1 MMPIH
6 SLNKNRNAGT
16 AHAGHPEKVP
26 GTAPD
31 GSGDLCIFAERTLR
45 TMFANKTEGSLSK
58 TESFI
63 RLPFLFRTAVS
74 RIACYFIEDVAGCT
88 GKKRKAR

>member
-31 GSGDLCIFAERTLR
+31 GSGDFCIFTERTLR
-45 TMFANKTEGSLSK
+45 TIFANATEDSLS
-58 TESFI
+58 
-63 RLPFLFRTAVS
+63 
-74 RIACYFIEDVAGCT
+74 
-88 GKKRKAR
+88 